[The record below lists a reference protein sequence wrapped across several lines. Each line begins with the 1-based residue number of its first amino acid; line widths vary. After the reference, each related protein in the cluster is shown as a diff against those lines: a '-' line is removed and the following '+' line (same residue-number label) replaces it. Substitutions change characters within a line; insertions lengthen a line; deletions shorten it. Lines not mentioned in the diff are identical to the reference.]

1 MHCQQTLYKA
11 YFGNGHMYF
20 LALMILSL
28 RACCFWPEV
37 SIMIC
42 FLHALRGL
50 ISNKEYSWRE
60 Y

>member
-50 ISNKEYSWRE
+50 ISNKEYS
-60 Y
+60 